1 MVKKAFKNI
10 VNVCLP
16 HFSGRWQTLAQAPPE
31 DKRRT
36 RIEGDHQVH
45 YASRVRQGLTG
56 ALAGCLAL
64 PLAACVGTGLPDLG
78 TVAQQPTE
86 TAAVAPASTSPTI
99 GKGSVRVALLLPLTG
114 SSQGAAAAT
123 SLRNAADMAMA
134 EFQNPDLTILVKDDR
149 GTPDGAREAAREA
162 MAEGAELII
171 GPLFASSVQSAGQ
184 VARQAGKPVIA
195 FSTDASIASN
205 GIYLLSFLAQSEV
218 DRIVDY
224 AAAQGRR
231 SMAALIPE
239 TVYGN
244 VVEAQLR
251 ESSARRGIRVVAL
264 ERYPAGQPQTAVSRV
279 APLITG
285 AAAQADALFLPDN
298 ADGLAA
304 VGQALAQIGF
314 NPQRVKPLGTG
325 VWNDPRV
332 FQVKALQGGWFA
344 APDGSGFAGF
354 AERYRSRFGSDPTR
368 VATLSYDAVS
378 LTAALARTQGSQ
390 RFSEPVLTNAS
401 GFAGADGVF
410 RFRQDGT
417 NERALAVL
425 EVRGG
430 GTSATISA
438 APKSLAQSGT

>member
-1 MVKKAFKNI
+1 M
-10 VNVCLP
+10 
-16 HFSGRWQTLAQAPPE
+16 H
-31 DKRRT
+31 
-36 RIEGDHQVH
+36 H
-45 YASRVRQGLTG
+45 ASRVRQALTG
-56 ALAGCLAL
+56 ALAGCLA
-64 PLAACVGTGLPDLG
+64 PLLAGCVSTGLDLG
-78 TVAQQPTE
+78 TVVQQPTE
-86 TAAVAPASTSPTI
+86 TAAVAPASTAPTI
-99 GKGSVRVALLLPLTG
+99 GRGTVRVALLLPLTG

-149 GTPDGAREAAREA
+149 GTPEGAREAAQQA
-162 MAEGAELII
+162 VAEGAELII
-171 GPLFASSVQSAGQ
+171 GPLFASSVQSAAQ
-184 VARQAGKPVIA
+184 VARPAGKPVIA
-195 FSTDASIASN
+195 FSTDASVAAN
-205 GIYLLSFLAQSEV
+205 GVYLLSFLAQSEV

-251 ESSARRGIRVVAL
+251 EATARRGIRVVAL
-264 ERYPAGQPQTAVSRV
+264 ERYPAGQPQVAVSRI

-285 AAAQADALFLPDN
+285 SAQADTLFLPDN
-298 ADGLAA
+298 ADGLTA

-332 FQVKALQGGWFA
+332 LQVKALQGGWFA
-344 APDGSGFAGF
+344 APDGTGFAGF
-354 AERYRSRFGSDPTR
+354 ADRYRSRFGTDPTR

-378 LTAALARTQGSQ
+378 LAAALARTQGSQ
-390 RFSEPVLTNAS
+390 RFSEPVLTNSS
-401 GFAGADGVF
+401 GFSGADGVF

-417 NERALAVL
+417 TERALAVL
-425 EVRGG
+425 EVRGSAAVTVSPAPKNLG
-430 GTSATISA
+430 QSAT
-438 APKSLAQSGT
+438 